1 MTLKLIVIALYL
13 TPILAPMTSFV
24 VAGNRPDGTQQATP
38 VPSGKRVINLDLH
51 GFRGLVAF
59 NHDNHT
65 SRINP
70 DPNAIFKVK
79 PGASCSGCH
88 HTSDPSNGVPQLW
101 KCTACHR
108 SSGNLEN
115 PKGKDFDEQWSE
127 TAFHNLCIQ
136 CHIASRKGPT
146 RCGDCHQPG
155 GTEAAR
161 ITAPGSLRGAGISAN
176 EQPIA
181 GQF

>member
-13 TPILAPMTSFV
+13 TPILAPLTSVV
-24 VAGNRPDGTQQATP
+24 VAGNHPAGVEQQMP
-38 VPSGKRVINLDLH
+38 IPSGKRVINLDMR
-51 GFRGLVAF
+51 GYRGLVSF

-65 SRINP
+65 SRISP
-70 DPNAIFKVK
+70 DPNAVFKAK

-108 SSGNLEN
+108 SSGNPDN
-115 PKGKDFDEQWSE
+115 PKGNDFDEEWSE

-136 CHIASRKGPT
+136 CHVA
-146 RCGDCHQPG
+146 
-155 GTEAAR
+155 
-161 ITAPGSLRGAGISAN
+161 
-176 EQPIA
+176 
-181 GQF
+181 